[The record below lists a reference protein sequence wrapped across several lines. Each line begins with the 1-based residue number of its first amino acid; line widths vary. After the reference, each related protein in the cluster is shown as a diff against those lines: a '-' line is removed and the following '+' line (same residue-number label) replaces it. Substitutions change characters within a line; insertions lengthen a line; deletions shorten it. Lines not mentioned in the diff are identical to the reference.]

1 MSLIFEPDS
10 SQNLPSG
17 RAPNDDT
24 HLEKWRVVMNDGKSF
39 VVQALSRLLPTRYV
53 AALNG
58 EVFVLVRKHWGQVR
72 MWTIPLPL
80 WTRAEQGRDSSA
92 DSLTYLIRRWSR
104 LSILGRMPTPR
115 RVVWLVD
122 SAFCVSVTDYALPD
136 INLHKMRLRVKKLSA
151 SIVPCDLDMT
161 FWSLTHSRQNHT
173 TKIEVVSLAMIAVPR
188 ALMAV
193 MGGEIDQ
200 VLVSA
205 RDADQWQKG
214 LPIKLVRRANHWHPL
229 AQQALIG
236 LFDESMI
243 LKRRADDWFNLDS
256 RNIGKIVIVG
266 IVVLALYFSLG
277 VLNKVIEQDFFPRA
291 RQANLELADV
301 QQQKMVTSNVLARQF
316 SRDQQSLQQQK
327 NQIQRDQRTQRQSQ
341 TMDDVVALWSSIPIH
356 SQVEFLRWER
366 GRLTVQL
373 LTRDLAEIEQWR
385 QSWSKQNQEHSPNMK
400 KIHLRQIQKDRDA
413 QWRVTVFLA
422 S

>member
-1 MSLIFEPDS
+1 MTLIFEPDS

-17 RAPNDDT
+17 RESNDDT
-24 HLEKWRVVMNDGKSF
+24 RLEKWRLVMNNGISSI
-39 VVQALSRLLPTRYV
+39 VQALSRLLPTRYV

-58 EVFVLVRKHWGQVR
+58 EVFILVRKHWGQVR

-80 WTRAEQGRDSSA
+80 WTRAEQGGDSSG
-92 DSLTYLIRRWSR
+92 DPLTYLIRRWSR

-122 SAFCVSVTDYALPD
+122 SAFCVSVSDHALPD
-136 INLHKMRLRVKKLSA
+136 VNPHKMRLRVKKLSA

-161 FWSLTHSRQNHT
+161 FWSFTHSRENHT
-173 TKIEVVSLAMIAVPR
+173 TQVETVSLAMIEVPR

-200 VLVSA
+200 VLVSS

-214 LPIKLVRRANHWHPL
+214 LPIKLVRRAIHWHPL

-236 LFDESMI
+236 LFDESMF
-243 LKRRADDWFNLDS
+243 LKRRADAWLHLDLYK
-256 RNIGKIVIVG
+256 IGKIVIAG
-266 IVVLALYFSLG
+266 LVVLALYFSLG
-277 VLNKVIEQDFFPRA
+277 VLNKVIEQGFFPRA
-291 RQANLELADV
+291 RQADLELADV
-301 QQQKMVTSNVLARQF
+301 QQQKIVTSNVLARQF
-316 SRDQQSLQQQK
+316 SRDQKLLQQQK
-327 NQIQRDQRTQRQSQ
+327 NQTQRDQRTQRQSQ
-341 TMDDVVALWSSIPIH
+341 MMDDVVALWSSIPIH

-373 LTRDLAEIEQWR
+373 LTRDVAEIERWR
-385 QSWSKQNQEHSPNMK
+385 QNWLKQNQEHSPNMQ